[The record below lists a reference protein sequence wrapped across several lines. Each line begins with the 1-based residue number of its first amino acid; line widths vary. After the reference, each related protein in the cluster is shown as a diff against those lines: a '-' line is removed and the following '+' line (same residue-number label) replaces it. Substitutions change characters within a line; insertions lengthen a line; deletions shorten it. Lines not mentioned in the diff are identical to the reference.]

1 MGPPQTAPFTKS
13 NGENMKKFRV
23 QIFAYQLTA
32 DFIVE
37 SLDGPL
43 DIENAIIDKLGK
55 NDIKWESL
63 GEMHDP
69 RVNRITYEEVINGG
83 DNATTGK
90 PIFSKES
97 VGSRMGAGASER
109 G

>member
-1 MGPPQTAPFTKS
+1 M
-13 NGENMKKFRV
+13 E
-23 QIFAYQLTA
+23 LT
-32 DFIVE
+32 ITSE
-37 SLDGPL
+37 DGPL

-55 NDIKWESL
+55 GDIKWEYL

-69 RVNRITYEEVINGG
+69 RINRITYEEVINGG
-83 DNATTGK
+83 DNATSGK

>member
-1 MGPPQTAPFTKS
+1 MHPKQ
-13 NGENMKKFRV
+13 FRV
-23 QIFAYQLTA
+23 QISAYQYYA
-32 DFIVE
+32 DFTIECIE
-37 SLDGPL
+37 SPL
-43 DIENAIIDKLGK
+43 DIEDAIIDKLGK
-55 NDIKWESL
+55 NDIKWEYL

-83 DNATTGK
+83 DNATTRK
-90 PIFSKES
+90 PVLSEES